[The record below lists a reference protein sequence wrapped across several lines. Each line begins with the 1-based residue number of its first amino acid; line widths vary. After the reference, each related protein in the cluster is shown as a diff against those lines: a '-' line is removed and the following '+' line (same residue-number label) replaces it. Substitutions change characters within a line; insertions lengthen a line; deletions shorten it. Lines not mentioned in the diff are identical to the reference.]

1 MNITTRDQMLEEI
14 AKIKLDIE
22 TLNTRKSDSLDFHEV
37 AVWRLK
43 TALRR
48 AYMAGYEQAVADRE
62 PHDNPDDANLVPP
75 NFACPKCGQRKMDEL
90 ICDDDGEHVAC
101 QTCGTN
107 YAVMQTN

>member
-1 MNITTRDQMLEEI
+1 MLEEI

-22 TLNTRKSDSLDFHEV
+22 TLNTRRSDSLDFHDL
-37 AVWRLK
+37 AVWSIK

-48 AYMAGYEQAVADRE
+48 AYMAGYEQADEDRKAKDAAE
-62 PHDNPDDANLVPP
+62 DDANLVPP
-75 NFACPKCGQRKMDEL
+75 NFACPKCGQRNMDEL

-107 YAVMQTN
+107 YAVMQIA